1 MLKISMGDGRKDGR
15 DAATLKLEG
24 RIAGPWGVELA
35 RVWHDLWR
43 AYQQKPLLL
52 DICNVTF
59 VDQPGALV
67 LREIVRATGAE
78 ILADSPMTRYFASQA
93 KHDTPLLM
101 AEEI

>member
-1 MLKISMGDGRKDGR
+1 MLKISIENGTKDRK

-24 RIAGPWGVELA
+24 RVAGPWGVELA
-35 RVWHDLWR
+35 RVWQDLWR
-43 AYQQKPLLL
+43 ANQQKPLLL

-59 VDQPGALV
+59 VDQLGASV

-93 KHDTPLLM
+93 RRDTPLLM